1 MSLKM
6 RYDKEVDI
14 LLVEIAKRPIDH
26 AREMGPVIVHFTK
39 DGKPVAL
46 EILEASKFV
55 SKATETSLLAQ
66 TQKASR
72 RNAA

>member
-1 MSLKM
+1 M
-6 RYDKEVDI
+6 RFDPQVDI

-55 SKATETSLLAQ
+55 SKATAVSLLTHA
-66 TQKASR
+66 QKASR
-72 RNAA
+72 RSAA